1 MSDEQIALARLGS
14 ILEDVYKKYRDE
26 GTMPNDRK
34 QYFSG
39 FADALMTLG
48 LLNQPQLE
56 ALVEDTNMKV
66 FNMTLKERREVLDI
80 KADPSMFDSPAW
92 VRQGKT
98 IRFWLTKKEPGS
110 LYALAYK
117 LCLTFIVIVRPN

>member
-1 MSDEQIALARLGS
+1 MSSLAFNQIKGCGKTMSDQQAALARLSS
-14 ILEDVYKKYRDE
+14 ILEDVYKKYRDD

-92 VRQGKT
+92 IRQGKT
-98 IRFWLTKKEPGS
+98 IRF
-110 LYALAYK
+110 
-117 LCLTFIVIVRPN
+117 

>member
-1 MSDEQIALARLGS
+1 MINEKAAVIRLGS
-14 ILEDVYKKYRDE
+14 ILVDVYKKYRDS
-26 GTMPNDRK
+26 GVMPGDRK

-39 FADALMTLG
+39 YADALMTLV

-80 KADPSMFDSPAW
+80 KANPSVFDSPAW

-98 IRFWLTKKEPGS
+98 IHF
-110 LYALAYK
+110 
-117 LCLTFIVIVRPN
+117 

>member
-1 MSDEQIALARLGS
+1 VLSLTFNQIKGCGKTMSDEQTALAKLSS
-14 ILEDVYKKYRDE
+14 ILEDVYKQYRDN
-26 GTMPNDRK
+26 GVMPNDRK

-48 LLNQPQLE
+48 LLDQSQLE
-56 ALVEDTNMKV
+56 TLVEDTNVKV
-66 FNMTLKERREVLDI
+66 FNMSLKERREVLDI

-98 IRFWLTKKEPGS
+98 IRF
-110 LYALAYK
+110 
-117 LCLTFIVIVRPN
+117 